1 MELRQL
7 QYFDAVAGTCHFGRA
22 AERLHLAQ
30 PALSQSIRRLESEL
44 GVALFTRTTRQV
56 CLTAAGESF
65 HSDVRRLLADLDRS
79 VERARNISE
88 GSQGLLRIGF
98 TGTSAYSQLPL
109 VARMVRAALPEVTL
123 DVHADMLTPR
133 QLQALLDGRLD
144 LGVLRG
150 PVSEPNILTRSIAQE
165 RLLLALPHD
174 HRLVPE
180 PALGMA
186 DLRAEP
192 FITYSAEMSTVNE
205 AVLASCRRADFAP
218 RVAHRAPGTA
228 ALLAL
233 VSAGLGIA
241 LVPDSARA
249 IQPRGVVIRELPDTA
264 SVDLSLAV
272 RADDPS
278 PLLAR
283 ALDAL
288 ESLRAEAHPRVKEDA

>member
-7 QYFDAVAGTCHFGRA
+7 QYFDAVASTCHFGRA

-30 PALSQSIRRLESEL
+30 PALSQSVRRLENEL
-44 GVALFTRTTRQV
+44 GVALFERTTRQV
-56 CLTAAGESF
+56 SLTAAGECF
-65 HSDVRRLLADLDRS
+65 HADVRRLLEDLDRS
-79 VERARNISE
+79 VERVRNVAD
-88 GSQGLLRIGF
+88 GSQGMLRIGF
-98 TGTSAYSQLPL
+98 TGTSAYSQLPV
-109 VARMVRAALPEVTL
+109 VARTLREALPDVTL
-123 DVHADMLTPR
+123 DVHADMLTP
-133 QLQALLDGRLD
+133 LQQAALLDGRLD
-144 LGVLRG
+144 LGLLRG
-150 PVSEPNILTRSIAQE
+150 PVEDPNIITRSIARE
-165 RLLLALPHD
+165 RLVLALPHD

-180 PALGMA
+180 PSLGMS
-186 DLRAEP
+186 DLRSEL

-218 RVAHRAPGTA
+218 RIAHRAPGTA

-233 VSAGLGIA
+233 VAAGLGIA
-241 LVPDSARA
+241 LVPDSART
-249 IQPRGVVIRELPDTA
+249 IQPRGVVIRDLPDTA

-288 ESLRAEAHPRVKEDA
+288 EGLRDAGLPTVQENA